1 MEDNKCLFCNSQIPE
16 GRQVCPNCEREL
28 TPIRKY
34 DKGGKQGMFNKTEL
48 KVATIR
54 KGLSFEDLAKTI
66 GVTLPSFYRKIN
78 RDGDFSRNEIIAISK
93 KLELTEAETHFIFFA

>member
-1 MEDNKCLFCNSQIPE
+1 MEDNKCLFCNNIIPE
-16 GRQVCPNCEREL
+16 GRQVCPICETEL
-28 TPIRKY
+28 TPIQKN
-34 DKGGKQGMFNKTEL
+34 DKGGIKMFNKTEL

-78 RDGDFSRNEIIAISK
+78 RDGDFSRNEIVAISE
-93 KLELTEAETHFIFFA
+93 KLELTEAEVHFIFFA

>member
-1 MEDNKCLFCNSQIPE
+1 MGDNKCLFCDNHIPE
-16 GRQVCPNCEREL
+16 GRRVCPTCEEEL
-28 TPIRKY
+28 IPIKKNE
-34 DKGGKQGMFNKTEL
+34 KGGIKMFNKTEL

-78 RDGDFSRNEIIAISK
+78 RDGDFSRNEIIAISE
-93 KLELTEAETHFIFFA
+93 KLELTEAEVHFIFFA